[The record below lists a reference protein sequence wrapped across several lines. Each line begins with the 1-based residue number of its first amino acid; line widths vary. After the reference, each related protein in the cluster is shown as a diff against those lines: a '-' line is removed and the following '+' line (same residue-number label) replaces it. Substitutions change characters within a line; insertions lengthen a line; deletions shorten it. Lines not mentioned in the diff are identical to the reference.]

1 VFTPFAAIWNITG
14 QPAIS
19 LPQYQ
24 GEDGL
29 PLGVQLVGPPL
40 GEGKLLSLATELEAA
55 RPWAQRPARP

>member
-1 VFTPFAAIWNITG
+1 VFTPFTAIWNITG

-19 LPQYQ
+19 LPLYQ

-40 GEGKLLSLATELEAA
+40 DEGVLLSLATELEAA
-55 RPWAQRPARP
+55 RP